1 LYINIFTLENI
12 KEALAMILTKKNYMF
27 WKLVNSF
34 KMMK

>member
-1 LYINIFTLENI
+1 MAMGIL
-12 KEALAMILTKKNYMF
+12 KEALLSYEFDQKNYIF

>member
-1 LYINIFTLENI
+1 MDVNKYQKDV
-12 KEALAMILTKKNYMF
+12 KEALVTILNKKNYMF

>member
-1 LYINIFTLENI
+1 MDVNKYQKDV
-12 KEALAMILTKKNYMF
+12 KEALVTILTKKNYMF